1 LFIFKGLL
9 LFKNKNQLAMSFHS
23 SRRTFLY
30 QGSLASLGLLV
41 AGKSAFAGKF
51 YQSKPNSLIKGV
63 QIGVTTYSFRSMP
76 GHPDKLLQYCID
88 SNINAVELKGD
99 EVEIYLGRPVN
110 TVKMPAKVAGQST
123 PPLNDEIKEQLKN
136 YQSSVAAWRESI
148 SMDKFEAVRKKFN
161 AAGVYF
167 FAYKPNALAP
177 ENTDGEVIYAL
188 RAAKALGA
196 TSVSVELP
204 TDPAQTKRLGELAAK
219 EKVNIGYHAHLQA
232 SETAWDTALAQSPYN
247 TLNLDCGHYI
257 AAGNSKESLLTL
269 IETKHKHITSMHLKD
284 RKSKA
289 NGGKN
294 MPWGSGDTPLKEIL
308 TLLKEKK
315 YKFPATI
322 ELEYDIPAGS
332 DAVIETKKCRD
343 YAQQLLQGS

>member
-1 LFIFKGLL
+1 
-9 LFKNKNQLAMSFHS
+9 MSSNS
-23 SRRTFLY
+23 SRRRFLS
-30 QGSLASLGLLV
+30 QTAFASLGVMV

-51 YQSKPNSLIKGV
+51 FMPQPNSLIKGV
-63 QIGVTTYSFRSMP
+63 QIGVTTYSYRSMP
-76 GHPDKLLQYCID
+76 VHPDRVLQYCID

-99 EVEIYLGRPVN
+99 EVEDYLGKPVN
-110 TVKMPAKVAGQST
+110 TVKMPPRVAGQPRPELSEET
-123 PPLNDEIKEQLKN
+123 KAQLKQ
-136 YQSSVAAWRESI
+136 YQQQVAAWRETVP
-148 SMDKFEAVRKKFN
+148 MEQFAELRKKFY

-177 ENTDGEVIYAL
+177 ENTDGEINYAM

-204 TDPAQTKRLGELAAK
+204 ADPAHTKRLGDLGTQN
-219 EKVNIGYHAHLQA
+219 KVYIGYHAHLQA
-232 SETAWDTALAQSPYN
+232 TETAWDTALAQSPYN

-257 AAGNSKESLLTL
+257 AAGNTNESLLRL
-269 IETKHKHITSMHLKD
+269 IANKHQRITSMHLKD

-294 MPWGSGDTPLKEIL
+294 MPWGEGDTPLTEIL
-308 TLLKEKK
+308 TLLREKK
-315 YKFPATI
+315 FTMPATI

-332 DAVIETKKCRD
+332 DAVKETKRCRD
-343 YAQQLLQGS
+343 FAERILVG